1 MSDKAVKG
9 EAFYMNSNKD
19 KSAHNH
25 PDLKGRMM
33 MSVAE
38 LQALIAIYKRAQ
50 ERQEDPVLQI
60 DFAGWLRESKED
72 GKPYV
77 YCAPEIYTGERKKKA
92 QSSSSFNG
100 F

>member
-9 EAFYMNSNKD
+9 DAFYMNANKD
-19 KSAHNH
+19 KSANNH
-25 PDLKGRMM
+25 PDLKGRMLM
-33 MSVAE
+33 TVAE

-50 ERQEDPVLQI
+50 ENNEEPVLQI
-60 DFAGWLRESKED
+60 DFAGWLRQSKND

-77 YCAPEIYTGERKKKA
+77 YCAPEIYTGPRKKKM
-92 QSSSSFNG
+92 SSPSSFSG

>member
-1 MSDKAVKG
+1 
-9 EAFYMNSNKD
+9 
-19 KSAHNH
+19 
-25 PDLKGRMM
+25 
-33 MSVAE
+33 
-38 LQALIAIYKRAQ
+38 
-50 ERQEDPVLQI
+50 VLQI